1 MIKSLTVSIESV
13 EKGEHISI
21 TGTQKP
27 DEFVK
32 EVVLTV
38 GTYKVALNSQDLAE
52 ALKVLVDFQTPP
64 RGTYIIPTGND
75 IQNVEPTPI
84 GMANMGWTK

>member
-1 MIKSLTVSIESV
+1 MTKSLTVSIESV
-13 EKGEHISI
+13 EKGEHVSI

-38 GTYKVALNSQDLAE
+38 GTYKVALNSQDIDE
-52 ALKVLVDFQTPP
+52 ALKILVDFQTPVFFDP
-64 RGTYIIPTGND
+64 IVDLAKGIKS
-75 IQNVEPTPI
+75 VEPTPI